1 MESPFAFVKVDD
13 RPDEWVSM
21 IKELWRSLAG
31 EVFVQYESALR
42 NGNTNSVSNF
52 TKGDE
57 TYRGQILNE
66 LLKMTYVLR
75 CHHRRREDACGGH
88 RLVVQRGCQ

>member
-1 MESPFAFVKVDD
+1 M
-13 RPDEWVSM
+13 
-21 IKELWRSLAG
+21 
-31 EVFVQYESALR
+31 QYESALR

-66 LLKMTYVLR
+66 LLKMTIFSSSPRR
-75 CHHRRREDACGGH
+75 CEDAEEVIDS
-88 RLVVQRGCQ
+88 LFNVAAS

>member
-1 MESPFAFVKVDD
+1 MF
-13 RPDEWVSM
+13 
-21 IKELWRSLAG
+21 WRSLAG

-66 LLKMTYVLR
+66 LLKMTYILLR
-75 CHHRRREDACGGH
+75 HHAGVRMLRRSLTLLFNVAAS
-88 RLVVQRGCQ
+88 